1 MIKRQRNYDM
11 DMCAKIILNS
21 MYRKHGVW
29 PLETAQTFVLCR
41 TGNVVIGIS
50 KEECAMHVFRYGNIL
65 H

>member
-1 MIKRQRNYDM
+1 M

-29 PLETAQTFVLCR
+29 PLESAQIFVLCR